1 MHEEWILYS
10 KPWLWALAQ
19 KSHVTYPKFPPSFY
33 NTKLLLLLKR
43 LPDTPE
49 HMFIL
54 SSILHLKMPFLII
67 CLQILLIVH
76 NKLKSCLFCE
86 SALALFR
93 SKWSSP
99 SPASDRYKTLW
110 LISLLI
116 SDAQVLSL
124 PAWRTVL
131 AIPGQFYIHP
141 RIYAEAE
148 AKWFI
153 SVWKALYL
161 KVSGWMKAGYLNTWE
176 YSYLQRYLPINQ
188 NF

>member
-1 MHEEWILYS
+1 MVSMHEEWILYS

-19 KSHVTYPKFPPSFY
+19 KSHVTYPKFSPSFS
-33 NTKLLLLLKR
+33 NTKLILLLKR
-43 LPDTPE
+43 LPNTPGR
-49 HMFIL
+49 MFIL

-76 NKLKSCLFCE
+76 NKLKSCLFYE

-99 SPASDRYKTLW
+99 SPASDRYKSLW

-131 AIPGQFYIHP
+131 AIPDQFYIQP
-141 RIYAEAE
+141 RLFGEVLD
-148 AKWFI
+148 KWFI
-153 SVWKALYL
+153 SVCKALYL
-161 KVSGWMKAGYLNTWE
+161 KVSG
-176 YSYLQRYLPINQ
+176 
-188 NF
+188 